1 MDVKKQHYVPRE
13 LLKNFSVDS
22 KKEKINMIYLE
33 NQSIKYNIDLYNQA
47 NKKFYY
53 GKDQR
58 LEKAYGII
66 ESTFASAL
74 KKLITGNI
82 CLSDEEDAAVRV
94 FMVFQMNRTPEA
106 VNRTNSFITES
117 MKELVRN
124 STLENSIKDHI
135 DDFTVSLT
143 QPHDFLFNTSLD
155 IAYTVSDLKLGL
167 IENVEKSFVIGQS
180 PVYVLNPFLQAIDYK
195 GGKIGLG
202 VKGAIVLMPVSPKY
216 TVILYDSRVYGFE
229 KQNKLIKPSKE
240 DIYKFNLCQFLKTN
254 DCVYFS
260 DKIEGIDFN
269 KLSRESENYR
279 NEQVAISNK
288 INLSKDNKKYLIWT
302 GYKPFPFMQ
311 VFDCIR
317 IREYAYMTRL
327 GPYNDIERPAVKSIR
342 LQKDKNNEW
351 INL

>member
-1 MDVKKQHYVPRE
+1 MDVIRQHYVPQE
-13 LLKNFSVDS
+13 LLRNFSVDN
-22 KKEKINMIYLE
+22 KQEKINMIFLKDE
-33 NQSIKYNIDLYNQA
+33 SIKYNVDLSNQA
-47 NKKFYY
+47 KKKFYY

-58 LEKAYGII
+58 LEKAYSIL
-66 ESTFASAL
+66 ESNFSSAL
-74 KKLITGNI
+74 RKLATGNI
-82 CLSDEEDAAVRV
+82 YLSDEEDASVRV

-124 STLENSIKDHI
+124 STLESSIKDHI

-155 IAYTVSDLKLGL
+155 IAYTVSDLKMGL
-167 IENVEKSFVIGQS
+167 IENVENSFVIGQS
-180 PVYVLNPFLQAIDYK
+180 PVYVLNPFLQAIDYN
-195 GGKIGLG
+195 GGKMGLG

-216 TVILYDSRVYGFE
+216 TVILYDLLVYGFE
-229 KQNKLIKPSKE
+229 KHNKLIRPSKD

-302 GYKPFPFMQ
+302 GYKPFPFIQ
-311 VFDCIR
+311 NFDCIH
-317 IREYAYMTRL
+317 IREDAYMTRL
-327 GPYNDIERPAVKSIR
+327 GPYNDIERPVVKSIR

-351 INL
+351 IN